1 MGSLL
6 IIFGCGDE
14 KKAVQM
20 VPWNVII
27 MVLGV
32 GILMNVI
39 SLSGG
44 IDIMVAALEH
54 VMSKRTAAMIMR
66 YYFWV
71 YVLLQFRSWSCI
83 PDSDSDSKRTGF
95 NAGSRC
101 HRTGIGDCNRW
112 NDRRISS
119 ISTTGAL
126 IMAGVSQQE
135 NAENV
140 SRRTVCL

>member
-32 GILMNVI
+32 GIFNECYLPVRRYRYHG
-39 SLSGG
+39 SGSG
-44 IDIMVAALEH
+44 ACYEQTDCCDDH
-54 VMSKRTAAMIMR
+54 G

-71 YVLLQFRSWSCI
+71 YVLLQFRS
-83 PDSDSDSKRTGF
+83 
-95 NAGSRC
+95 
-101 HRTGIGDCNRW
+101 
-112 NDRRISS
+112 
-119 ISTTGAL
+119 
-126 IMAGVSQQE
+126 
-135 NAENV
+135 
-140 SRRTVCL
+140 